1 MRTNK
6 LWLCFLIGTLAINC
20 MRADVIVHDAKLIT
34 GNFPYPTTMLVT
46 INMDGGLGVNLN
58 DLGAGRY
65 EFTTGLIGADYSL
78 FPSTSG
84 QEFTPLQAGGGGILV
99 PGTST
104 QLFSLNETKQYAYWE
119 DNVFSGGFGPDSHD
133 NYGWVSLTRTVSG
146 LVITDSA
153 TAIGGGIIVGTYT
166 QIPEPATVLLFGL
179 GGIGAWLLRRNG
191 RAPAEPF

>member
-6 LWLCFLIGTLAINC
+6 LLLCFLIGTLAINC
-20 MRADVIVHDAKLIT
+20 IRADVIVHDAKLIT
-34 GNFPYPTTMLVT
+34 GDFPYPTTMLIT

-65 EFTTGLIGADYSL
+65 EFNDGGLGLYSL
-78 FPSTSG
+78 FAATPYS
-84 QEFTPLQAGGGGILV
+84 EFTPLQAGNRTNALV

-104 QLFSLNETKQYAYWE
+104 QLFSLNQTKQYAYWE

-166 QIPEPATVLLFGL
+166 QIPEPATILLFGL

-191 RAPAEPF
+191 RAPAE